1 MHDELQK
8 KHLLT
13 DCFSSFDVRTSEL
26 HLNALY
32 NNKERAQEALQ
43 EIVERNRRKRYGII
57 FRGFLSFFC
66 CQRNSLLI
74 FLFLLNEQVRE

>member
-1 MHDELQK
+1 MHDELQNNTSLQIVF
-8 KHLLT
+8 HL
-13 DCFSSFDVRTSEL
+13 FDVRTSEL

-74 FLFLLNEQVRE
+74 FLFLLTEQVRE